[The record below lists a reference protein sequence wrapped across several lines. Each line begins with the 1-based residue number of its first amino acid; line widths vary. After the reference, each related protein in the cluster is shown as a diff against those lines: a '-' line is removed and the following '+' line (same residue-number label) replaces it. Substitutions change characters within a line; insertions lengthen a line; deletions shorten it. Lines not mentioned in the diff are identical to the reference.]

1 MTKTKGVQP
10 SETDLKEH
18 LEDTLPEEVQ
28 QELVEFI
35 EELDSLPREER
46 EKAILELKT
55 TRTHYRGPIPPPELL
70 RGYDEV
76 LPGAANRIIE
86 MTENQ
91 QSHRME
97 LEKIVISSNAKDAHL
112 GVIFAFILGLV
123 VISGGILMIL
133 MDKGTVLGSVFSF
146 AGLATL
152 LGTFIYGTRS
162 NSQERIE
169 KNKS

>member
-1 MTKTKGVQP
+1 MTKIADVQP
-10 SETDLKEH
+10 SEIDLKEH
-18 LEDTLPEEVQ
+18 LEDTLPEKEQ

-35 EELDSLPREER
+35 EKLDSLPREER

-76 LPGAANRIIE
+76 LLGAAKRIFE

-97 LEKIVISSNAKDAHL
+97 LEKLVISSNTKDAHL

-133 MDKGTVLGSVFSF
+133 MDKGAVLGTIFSF